1 MHSRISLFIIIG
13 FALALIALGFYLY
26 QTAPDNDTTNF
37 TDAEIVVVEA
47 ETAPESAVEVE
58 VDVEADAESD
68 AESDTSALSVE
79 LVHAAPDGSL
89 VISGHGQAG
98 DVISLYHDGEK
109 LAETTAS
116 ASGAWTLVPDALL
129 DAGNYLLTL
138 RAREGADGDVAV
150 VVVIPETDEHT
161 PLVALVPLDDSDKQA
176 ELLQSPLADGTPSTI
191 RVTESPATQPIT
203 APPPNATPHVSI
215 TAIEAL
221 SATRM
226 EVRGDAIGTGAVT
239 VSINGTEAEITRQ
252 NNQYTAQGKIPS
264 RARFP
269 IVVTQ
274 KDTNGKVIA
283 TARIRMSKAQ
293 LDASALGEGL
303 VVVQKGDALWRI
315 AFRAYGKGVRYID
328 IYQSNKDKIRDP
340 DLIYPDQIFIVPKR

>member
-47 ETAPESAVEVE
+47 ETAPESDVEA
-58 VDVEADAESD
+58 EADAESETD
-68 AESDTSALSVE
+68 ALSVE

-89 VISGHGQAG
+89 VISGYGQAG

-161 PLVALVPLDDSDKQA
+161 PLVALVPLDDNDKQA
-176 ELLQSPLADGTPSTI
+176 ELLQSPLADGTPSAI

-203 APPPNATPHVSI
+203 APNASPHVSI

-221 SATRM
+221 TATRM
-226 EVRGDAIGTGAVT
+226 EVRGDAIGEGAVA
-239 VSINGTEAEITRQ
+239 VSINGAEAEVTRQ
-252 NNQYTAQGKIPS
+252 DNAYTAQGKIPS
-264 RARFP
+264 RTRFP

-274 KDTNGKVIA
+274 KDAGGKVIA

-293 LDASALGEGL
+293 LDASALGQGL

-328 IYQSNKDKIRDP
+328 IFQSNKDKIRNP

>member
-13 FALALIALGFYLY
+13 FALTLIALGFYLY

-47 ETAPESAVEVE
+47 ETAPESEA
-58 VDVEADAESD
+58 DVEAEAESET
-68 AESDTSALSVE
+68 ESDTGALSVE

-150 VVVIPETDEHT
+150 VVVIPATDEHT

-176 ELLQSPLADGTPSTI
+176 ELLQSPLADGTSSTI
-191 RVTESPATQPIT
+191 RVTSTPATQPIT
-203 APPPNATPHVSI
+203 APNSAPHVSI

-226 EVRGDAIGTGAVT
+226 EVRGDAIGEGAVA
-239 VSINGTEAEITRQ
+239 VSINGTEAETTRQ
-252 NNQYTAQGKIPS
+252 DNQYTAQGAIPS
-264 RARFP
+264 RTRFP

-274 KDTNGKVIA
+274 KDANGKVIA

-293 LDASALGEGL
+293 LDASALGQGL

-340 DLIYPDQIFIVPKR
+340 DLIYPDQIFIVPKH

>member
-47 ETAPESAVEVE
+47 ETTPESAVES
-58 VDVEADAESD
+58 DVEAEAESD
-68 AESDTSALSVE
+68 AESGTDALSVE

-129 DAGNYLLTL
+129 DAGSYLLTL

-150 VVVIPETDEHT
+150 VVVIPATDEHT

-176 ELLQSPLADGTPSTI
+176 ELLQSPLADGTPSAI

-203 APPPNATPHVSI
+203 APNASPHVSI

-221 SATRM
+221 TATRM
-226 EVRGDAIGTGAVT
+226 EVRGDAIGEGAVA
-239 VSINGTEAEITRQ
+239 VSINGTEAETTRQ

-264 RARFP
+264 RTRFP
-269 IVVTQ
+269 ITVTQ

-293 LDASALGEGL
+293 LDASALGQGL

-328 IYQSNKDKIRDP
+328 IFQSNKDKIRDP